1 MARKFNVDRALL
13 LFHQH
18 EITRIREGLVVFN
31 PLEEPLKSELESG
44 KFTVLSGKDH
54 SGATIAL
61 FTASRHYPHLT
72 SHRATLQGVVY
83 QLDHALADPSTQRA
97 GLVFVYDMTDSKY
110 SNFDYELSQRILT
123 LLKSGYPARLKKVLI
138 VTAPLWFKAPF
149 KILRLF
155 VREKLRD
162 RVHTISVPQVTFF
175 FSLFRGASSTELI
188 CFVHCRQLLHT
199 LPFFPSYLCT
209 SQEEACRK
217 ASVGKAGLST
227 SSG

>member
-1 MARKFNVDRALL
+1 MARKFDVDRALT

-18 EITRIREGLVVFN
+18 EFTRTREGLVVFN
-31 PLEEPLKSELESG
+31 PTEDPLKTELESG
-44 KFTVLSGKDH
+44 KFTVLSGKDD

-61 FTASRHYPHLT
+61 FSANRHFPHLT
-72 SHRATLQGVVY
+72 NHRATLQGVVF
-83 QLDHALADPSTQRA
+83 QLDQALADPSTQRA
-97 GLVFVYDMTDSKY
+97 GLVFVYDMTESKY

-162 RVHTISVPQVTFF
+162 RVYTISVPQVFF
-175 FSLFRGASSTELI
+175 THIL
-188 CFVHCRQLLHT
+188 
-199 LPFFPSYLCT
+199 
-209 SQEEACRK
+209 SQEYSLMVFSF
-217 ASVGKAGLST
+217 SVADAH
-227 SSG
+227 SGEKLTEKLGR